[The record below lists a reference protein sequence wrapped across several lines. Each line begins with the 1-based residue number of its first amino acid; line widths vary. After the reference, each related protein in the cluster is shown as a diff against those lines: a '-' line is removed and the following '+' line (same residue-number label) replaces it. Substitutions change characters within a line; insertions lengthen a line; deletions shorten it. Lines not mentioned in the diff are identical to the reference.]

1 MSRSLLSDT
10 IRYNYTRHRENQRY
24 FARAI
29 RELKPVYETL
39 GEEVE
44 TFVRVLINSPCQK

>member
-1 MSRSLLSDT
+1 MLSDT

-29 RELKPVYETL
+29 RELKPVYDAL

-44 TFVRVLINSPCQK
+44 TFVRVLIVPPCQK